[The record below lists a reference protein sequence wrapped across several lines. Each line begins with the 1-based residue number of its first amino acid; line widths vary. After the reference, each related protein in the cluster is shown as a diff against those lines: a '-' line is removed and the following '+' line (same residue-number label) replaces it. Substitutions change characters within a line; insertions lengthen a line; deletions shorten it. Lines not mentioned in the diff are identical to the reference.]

1 MTDVRPPSAP
11 GPVEVTSTEPRP
23 GPIHDNA
30 LRQLAADELL
40 ALCRWLGIPADPG
53 AVRIGEAFPSTTRYA
68 DLLVGCGPGR
78 LAQVEFV
85 RRPTREL
92 PWRLL
97 EYRARIMRL
106 EPECRLSQHI
116 VVLAGGRVQAE
127 LSDGSEVWT
136 RFHVTYLREQD
147 PAELLADPALAP
159 LAPLARVQRGT
170 SRPQLL
176 RQALQTIRSAPEDR
190 VRGLAALAI
199 VLAAIHLDP
208 DTIETA
214 RRETAMPISLEGTV
228 AGRILEQRAEA
239 RGRTEGE
246 AHGRTQGEIAAVIR
260 VLNARFGSDPR
271 VEALARRLV
280 GRAGERAIDIALA
293 AAQLDD
299 LDTTD

>member
-1 MTDVRPPSAP
+1 MTDIRPPSMP
-11 GPVEVTSTEPRP
+11 HP
-23 GPIHDNA
+23 GPIYDNA
-30 LRQLAADELL
+30 LRQLAAEELL

-53 AVRIGEAFPSTTRYA
+53 AVRLSEAFPSTTQYA

-85 RRPTREL
+85 RRPTRDL

-106 EPECRLSQHI
+106 EPECRLRQHV
-116 VVLAGGRVQAE
+116 VVLAGGRIPAE

-147 PAELLADPALAP
+147 PAGLLTDPALAP
-159 LAPLARVQRGT
+159 LASLAKLPQGQ

-176 RQALQTIRSAPEDR
+176 RQALESIRQAPEDR
-190 VRGLAALAI
+190 IRGLAALAI

-208 DTIETA
+208 DTIESA

-246 AHGRTQGEIAAVIR
+246 AHGRTEGEARGRLEGEIAAVVRI
-260 VLNARFGSDPR
+260 LHARFGSDPR
-271 VEALARRLV
+271 TDALARRLV
-280 GRAGERAIDIALA
+280 ERDGERAVDVALA
-293 AAQLDD
+293 AVQLDD
-299 LDTTD
+299 LDGAD